1 MSVHQ
6 VWTDSNWRH
15 LVHFEQQWPLP
26 VHLVLF
32 GQGARAT
39 RVVNPR
45 YNNTSLGNC
54 GGEQIQMCQCTTSVL
69 LNLLITSPG
78 PSPSANPFG
87 AEDARNRRRASQ
99 GQEPSLKAWPVPS
112 GQVPY
117 PAEGQS
123 LLLEKQVKAPSA
135 SHQNATHQCEMFWR
149 RLDKRSLFGAKKK
162 PPAN

>member
-6 VWTDSNWRH
+6 VWIDSNWHH

-54 GGEQIQMCQCTTSVL
+54 GGEQIQMCQCTSTVL
-69 LNLLITSPG
+69 LNLPHHQAPVPAPTPRL
-78 PSPSANPFG
+78 G
-87 AEDARNRRRASQ
+87 AEDARNRD
-99 GQEPSLKAWPVPS
+99 ELLKARSQVS
-112 GQVPY
+112 RHGQCQVPY

-135 SHQNATHQCEMFWR
+135 SHQNIPKCEPLWVWDA
-149 RLDKRSLFGAKKK
+149 LEKIG
-162 PPAN
+162 